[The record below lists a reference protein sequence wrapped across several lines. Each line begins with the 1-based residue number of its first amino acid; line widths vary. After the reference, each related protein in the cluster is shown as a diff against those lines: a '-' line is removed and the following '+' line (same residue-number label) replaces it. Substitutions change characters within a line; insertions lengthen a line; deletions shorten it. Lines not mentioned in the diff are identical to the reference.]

1 MKNPIIRLVFDHKK
15 VATKTKE
22 GLVQVQV
29 YFNRERKYFSTGVR
43 CYADQ
48 WSDKYHVR
56 NRMDAVQLNEQIELV
71 MKRAIDTSNEV
82 IRTSGGFSWD
92 KFTELMKL
100 DVAKADSFIDFIADR
115 IGKRGNRE
123 STQRQHWV
131 FWQSLNDFKL
141 IQTFNDINLINI
153 NKYEDWLRQK
163 EIVQTTIYAY
173 MKRFKIYVTE
183 AVKFGLLEKNPFD
196 GVHYDKGKPKGRKYL
211 TESELKSLKNVEL
224 DSTLDK
230 VRDVFLF
237 MCYTALSYSDV
248 QKFDYERDVFE
259 QKGKKVFRDTRQKTD
274 EEYFIVLIPQAIE
287 ILEKYEYKLPVFANQ
302 RMNDYLKV
310 IAKFAKIKKEI
321 TTHYARHTS
330 ACLALNNGVRIEA
343 VSKMLGHSNIK
354 TTQVYAKLLTDEV
367 EQAYDKVAS
376 VWDNMDS

>member
-100 DVAKADSFIDFIADR
+100 DVAKADSFIDFIAGR

-131 FWQSLNDFKL
+131 FWQSLNDFKQ
-141 IQTFNDINLINI
+141 IQTFNDLNLINI